1 MLHAGRQ
8 LLAGGDL
15 QEHWPDVPVEHGH
28 HLRVCSVDK
37 EDAPYR
43 ILRGTTMVQFFNM
56 GAFSKDAITGLLMN
70 FEDPMRLFFFAT
82 NFAILFYQTNTWT
95 ATPFKLEAR
104 KD

>member
-1 MLHAGRQ
+1 M
-8 LLAGGDL
+8 
-15 QEHWPDVPVEHGH
+15 
-28 HLRVCSVDK
+28 
-37 EDAPYR
+37 
-43 ILRGTTMVQFFNM
+43 
-56 GAFSKDAITGLLMN
+56 FSLGMFGKDAIVNMLIG